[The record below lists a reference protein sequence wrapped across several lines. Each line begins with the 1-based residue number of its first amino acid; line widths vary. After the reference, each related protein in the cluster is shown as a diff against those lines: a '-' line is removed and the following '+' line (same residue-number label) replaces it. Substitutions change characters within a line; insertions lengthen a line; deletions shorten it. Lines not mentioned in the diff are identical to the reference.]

1 MTIWSRMRRLDDR
14 VFPTGRRPTQRAV
27 TRASWVLVTLMG
39 VLLIAQ
45 FFDHTFGVALGAIAF
60 SAGLWSGRLQEA
72 GLAAKGRGIIMESSG
87 EESQRDGR

>member
-14 VFPTGRRPTQRAV
+14 VFPRKGRPTQRAV
-27 TRASWVLVTLMG
+27 TRGSWVLVTLMG

-45 FFDHTFGVALGAIAF
+45 FFDHTFGVALGVVAF

-72 GLAAKGRGIIMESSG
+72 GLAAKGLGIILESSG
-87 EESQRDGR
+87 EQARRDGR